1 MDAALDQQLD
11 DTEGVIPEITPE
23 NDVSVA
29 PALAAYNDEP
39 EAAAFSDIETVVIEE
54 DTADSPF
61 GLEVDERIDSFF
73 EEDSEDPFAE
83 TEVTAISDE
92 RFDSLKSNID
102 SFAVEI
108 SDSNIVAVQTELDN
122 LRDAFTDRPIENTLL
137 HLVTA
142 VVSFI
147 AQHQNDSSDEE
158 VGLLQSAFNSL
169 EQVRSSAVDQ
179 NQALILLSAETA
191 KIIQWQ
197 QQKLLN
203 T

>member
-1 MDAALDQQLD
+1 M
-11 DTEGVIPEITPE
+11 
-23 NDVSVA
+23 
-29 PALAAYNDEP
+29 
-39 EAAAFSDIETVVIEE
+39 
-54 DTADSPF
+54 
-61 GLEVDERIDSFF
+61 
-73 EEDSEDPFAE
+73 
-83 TEVTAISDE
+83 
-92 RFDSLKSNID
+92 
-102 SFAVEI
+102 
-108 SDSNIVAVQTELDN
+108 
-122 LRDAFTDRPIENTLL
+122 RDAFTDRPIENTLL

-203 T
+203 R